1 VSGNIEKL
9 GNVIM
14 GQIVRVNR
22 SNSRTVMD
30 LGSVNSALSL
40 VPDHSP
46 GPIPDGEYTV
56 CRNAA
61 PALKKGARVLIAWCG
76 GEPVVIDAVR

>member
-1 VSGNIEKL
+1 MSGNIEKL

-14 GQIVRVNR
+14 EQILTVNR
-22 SNSRTVMD
+22 SNSKTVME
-30 LGSVNSALSL
+30 LGNINSAMAL

-46 GPIPDGEYTV
+46 GPIPEGEYTV

-61 PALKKGARVLIAWCG
+61 SSIKKDARVLVAWCG
-76 GEPVVIDAVR
+76 GEPVVVDAVS